1 MNDSG
6 ARSAGATDSDAG
18 PTGAGTTYAADGSG
32 QARRGGAGRVRGWA
46 AGSGH
51 DVRGVDEC
59 GGARHGGA
67 GRVRGRGACV
77 DGAVKAADGVVVKAA
92 DGEVTA
98 AGGRR
103 PREQAFWARAPLGP
117 GGDSL
122 DLLTA
127 RFDRHRYAPHYHEE
141 FTVGV
146 GVGGCEVIDYRGGR
160 VDAGPGSIVVLAAG
174 EVHTGGPAA
183 LGGYAYRAM
192 YPLPS
197 LLAEGTATP
206 PHFREAVVDDPELA
220 AALRAAHT
228 ELSGA
233 RGRVDPLEAESRVPW
248 LLTALARRHGA
259 ARPLADR
266 VPGADHIARA
276 VRERLADELLAPP
289 SLAELAAPLGLS
301 RYQLLRAFRTS
312 TGLPPYAWLAQYRVT
327 RARAHLDAGLRPAE
341 AASLVGF
348 ADQAHL
354 TRWFRRVLGVTPA
367 AYRNSVQDAGR
378 RRGADS
384 RHDGT
389 RLVPLLTHGGPVGHP
404 VSHDQGGGRQ

>member
-1 MNDSG
+1 M
-6 ARSAGATDSDAG
+6 
-18 PTGAGTTYAADGSG
+18 
-32 QARRGGAGRVRGWA
+32 
-46 AGSGH
+46 
-51 DVRGVDEC
+51 
-59 GGARHGGA
+59 
-67 GRVRGRGACV
+67 
-77 DGAVKAADGVVVKAA
+77 DGAVKAA

-233 RGRVDPLEAESRVPW
+233 GGRVDPLEAESRVPW

-327 RARAHLDAGLRPAE
+327 RARAHLDAGLRPAD

-389 RLVPLLTHGGPVGHP
+389 RLVPLLSHGGPVGHP